1 MSNKSKNFMQ
11 IVVKLVVISVL
22 FEITIFLFQIAPYYK
37 ESEKFDPNVV
47 RVTIDDKDVTNS
59 LPDEVFVE
67 NDIVMMSAETL
78 MKYFKPYVYYDNK
91 YDTVI
96 ITSAVDVVKIKN
108 GTNIMNVNG
117 VDESLSGNTQIK
129 EIKAESGEKDYI
141 VYVPINSLQEIF
153 DITVDFNEKV
163 NVTTPNSLTRMKV
176 VTVEEKTRVRTYKKE
191 FSRNNGYAKK
201 NEKLYI
207 FDPNDKTDDGY
218 VKVKNERGD
227 IGYALLEDIRVKN
240 VVSEPTINQ
249 VTDAKNKKI
258 SLVWEY
264 AENYTPNREG
274 QAKIDGLDVI
284 SPTWLYLKD
293 SLGNLEVTT
302 DKTYF
307 NWAKKQGYLVWPT
320 LKNDFTSLEET
331 SQVITDMN
339 LREKFIEK
347 ILAYALANKFDGI
360 NIDFEYMNKADKNE
374 FSEFVR
380 ELSARLRANDITV
393 SVDVTIPGGSD
404 TYSLCYDRKALANAV
419 DYMMLMAYD
428 QYGSWSK
435 NPGPNASIS
444 WVENNIETMLGYEGV
459 SKEKLILCVPFYSR
473 YWKVDSESGVRKG
486 VSTLTMKSA
495 NDYLEKYKNKAVWN
509 EEDGQYYVEYTE
521 KGTTTKIWID
531 NEEALKKK
539 IELIEKYDL
548 AGVAAWRWGYEDGN
562 EVWNVIKNME

>member
-1 MSNKSKNFMQ
+1 MSNKSKSFMQ
-11 IVVKLVVISVL
+11 IIAKLVVISVL
-22 FEITIFLFQIAPYYK
+22 LGITIFLFQIAPYYK

-59 LPDEVFVE
+59 LPDEVFLE
-67 NDIVMMSAETL
+67 DDIIMMSAETL

-96 ITSAVDVVKIKN
+96 ITSDVDVVKIKN

-117 VDESLSGNTQIK
+117 VDESLSGSTQIK
-129 EIKAESGEKDYI
+129 ETKAESGEKDYI
-141 VYVPINSLQEIF
+141 VYVPINSLQKIF

-176 VTVEEKTRVRTYKKE
+176 VTVEDKTRVRTYKKE

-227 IGYALLEDIRVKN
+227 IGYALLEDIRIEN
-240 VVSEPTINQ
+240 VVSEPTIKQ
-249 VTDAKNKKI
+249 VTDVKNKKI

-347 ILAYALANKFDGI
+347 ILAYALANKFDGV

-380 ELSARLRANDITV
+380 ELSARLRANGITV

-459 SKEKLILCVPFYSR
+459 SKEKLVLCVPFYSR

-495 NDYLEKYKNKAVWN
+495 NDYLERYKDKAVWN

-562 EVWNVIKNME
+562 KVWNVIKNME

>member
-1 MSNKSKNFMQ
+1 MSNKSKSFMQ
-11 IVVKLVVISVL
+11 IIAKLVVISVL
-22 FEITIFLFQIAPYYK
+22 LGITIFLFQIAPYYK
-37 ESEKFDPNVV
+37 ESEKFDPNAV

-59 LPDEVFVE
+59 LPDEVFLE
-67 NDIVMMSAETL
+67 DDIIMMSTETL

-96 ITSAVDVVKIKN
+96 ITSDVDVVKIKN

-117 VDESLSGNTQIK
+117 VDESLSGSTQIK
-129 EIKAESGEKDYI
+129 ETKAESGEKDYI
-141 VYVPINSLQEIF
+141 VYVPINSLQKIF

-176 VTVEEKTRVRTYKKE
+176 VTVEDKTRVRTYKKE

-227 IGYALLEDIRVKN
+227 IGYALLEDIRIEN
-240 VVSEPTINQ
+240 VVNEPTIKQ
-249 VTDAKNKKI
+249 VTDVKNKKI

-347 ILAYALANKFDGI
+347 ILAYALANKFDGV

-380 ELSARLRANDITV
+380 ELSARLRANGITV

-459 SKEKLILCVPFYSR
+459 SKEKLVLCVPFYSR

-495 NDYLEKYKNKAVWN
+495 NDYLERYKDKAVWN

-562 EVWNVIKNME
+562 KVWNVIKNME

>member
-1 MSNKSKNFMQ
+1 MSNKSKSFMQ
-11 IVVKLVVISVL
+11 IIAKLVVISVL
-22 FEITIFLFQIAPYYK
+22 LEITIFLFQIAPYYK

-59 LPDEVFVE
+59 LPDEVFLE
-67 NDIVMMSAETL
+67 DDIIMMSAETL

-96 ITSAVDVVKIKN
+96 ITSDVDVVKIKN

-117 VDESLSGNTQIK
+117 VDESLSGSTQIK
-129 EIKAESGEKDYI
+129 ETKAESGEKDYI
-141 VYVPINSLQEIF
+141 VYVPINSLQKIF

-176 VTVEEKTRVRTYKKE
+176 VTVEDKTRVRTYKKE

-227 IGYALLEDIRVKN
+227 IGYALLEDIRIEN
-240 VVSEPTINQ
+240 VVSEPTIKQ
-249 VTDAKNKKI
+249 VTDVKNKKI

-347 ILAYALANKFDGI
+347 ILAYALANKFDGV

-380 ELSARLRANDITV
+380 ELSARLRANGITV

-459 SKEKLILCVPFYSR
+459 SKEKLVLCVPFYSR

-495 NDYLEKYKNKAVWN
+495 NDYLERYKDKAVWN

-562 EVWNVIKNME
+562 KVWNVIKNME